1 MFAKVVMHRT
11 EVYAFYNVFLLSDM
25 DMALD
30 HIVPESLDWL
40 HTDEGPE

>member
-1 MFAKVVMHRT
+1 VLIPKRKWSGGGKYRVLREAP
-11 EVYAFYNVFLLSDM
+11 DM

-30 HIVPESLDWL
+30 HIVPEKLEWL